1 MHIFGSL
8 IWFLFLSFCGSL
20 TLIFASQRVGEQKS
34 STYGAV
40 YEDFKKSWGGE
51 TSIPPIQFF
60 FMKKIVENEYNI
72 ETKIE
77 KSIVRIE
84 EIPVIPNSIEYQAD
98 INYDEQS
105 KGWLSFNAFEAVHFD
120 TYYLINE
127 DGAAGDLYMRLVKPN
142 ENALLKDIHVAVDGI
157 SKDNVFKILGE
168 PFLLQK
174 NFHLGSRIKLET
186 RYTEKGMETLK
197 YSISAYEHHILSSL
211 KATFHVNTPEFEVY
225 QLGLSH
231 SIESDPKGGKWIR
244 FDLKNFA
251 TSQDLGISFQSK
263 SAYLDRIENLVST
276 SPLSLILFISVIF
289 VFTQIQKIKFHPIHY
304 LFYSIICIFY
314 FLFVTYL
321 IRFVGVF
328 PSFGLAGLLT
338 GVMFILYSPN
348 VLGWEFSLK
357 ILAPYLATL
366 TLALSVVFL
375 LPVFKGITF
384 VTLVFL
390 VCISIMLSISKSK
403 IEDWPISKPEI

>member
-1 MHIFGSL
+1 M
-8 IWFLFLSFCGSL
+8 

-157 SKDNVFKILGE
+157 SKDNV
-168 PFLLQK
+168 
-174 NFHLGSRIKLET
+174 
-186 RYTEKGMETLK
+186 
-197 YSISAYEHHILSSL
+197 
-211 KATFHVNTPEFEVY
+211 
-225 QLGLSH
+225 
-231 SIESDPKGGKWIR
+231 
-244 FDLKNFA
+244 
-251 TSQDLGISFQSK
+251 SK
-263 SAYLDRIENLVST
+263 
-276 SPLSLILFISVIF
+276 F
-289 VFTQIQKIKFHPIHY
+289 
-304 LFYSIICIFY
+304 
-314 FLFVTYL
+314 
-321 IRFVGVF
+321 
-328 PSFGLAGLLT
+328 
-338 GVMFILYSPN
+338 
-348 VLGWEFSLK
+348 
-357 ILAPYLATL
+357 
-366 TLALSVVFL
+366 
-375 LPVFKGITF
+375 
-384 VTLVFL
+384 
-390 VCISIMLSISKSK
+390 
-403 IEDWPISKPEI
+403 